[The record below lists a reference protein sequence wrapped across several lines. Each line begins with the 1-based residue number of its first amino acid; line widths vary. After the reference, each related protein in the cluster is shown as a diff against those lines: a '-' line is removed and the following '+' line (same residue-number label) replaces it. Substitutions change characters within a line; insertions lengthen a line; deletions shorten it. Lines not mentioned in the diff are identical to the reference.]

1 MYLDQNAENLERKV
15 VYILGQ
21 VVCGCDH
28 ESYGSPGPE
37 GKAEVPPL
45 VSLY

>member
-1 MYLDQNAENLERKV
+1 MYLDENGENLEEKV

-21 VVCGCDH
+21 VVCGCEH
-28 ESYGSPGPE
+28 GSYGRPGPV
-37 GKAEVPPL
+37 GKAEVSPL